1 VVSLHAKEALTVN
14 CRESPQ
20 WRGVLGTNWARD
32 KSLFDLDPDQGSPS
46 PSDRSQE
53 IGAAIDAYI
62 AERQY
67 GATRAVLVS
76 HRGRLVAERYYDSH
90 VDDHAEVRSVTKSV
104 MATLVGA
111 ALREGRLPSIDAKL
125 GDLLPQHRSI
135 MDARTERI
143 TVRQLLAQT
152 AGYTEKQVYD
162 MDPDRPVVPQLL
174 KPGPQNLPGAGF
186 EITMAARICFRRL
199 LRRLP
204 VKPRLTMREG
214 CCSSRLISRRGLPTK
229 AHSSTSTNL
238 RWRRSKP
245 SAGCAITKA
254 SIAGPSLEAD
264 GARSSEIGRALPPRR
279 RV

>member
-1 VVSLHAKEALTVN
+1 MPRRRVRLPALKQHLTRDYATGAGDENRTRMTSLEDETGEALARWFPYMRRKALTVN

-53 IGAAIDAYI
+53 IGAAIDPNI

-111 ALREGRLPSIDAKL
+111 ALREGRLPSIDA
-125 GDLLPQHRSI
+125 
-135 MDARTERI
+135 
-143 TVRQLLAQT
+143 
-152 AGYTEKQVYD
+152 
-162 MDPDRPVVPQLL
+162 
-174 KPGPQNLPGAGF
+174 
-186 EITMAARICFRRL
+186 
-199 LRRLP
+199 
-204 VKPRLTMREG
+204 
-214 CCSSRLISRRGLPTK
+214 
-229 AHSSTSTNL
+229 
-238 RWRRSKP
+238 
-245 SAGCAITKA
+245 
-254 SIAGPSLEAD
+254 
-264 GARSSEIGRALPPRR
+264 
-279 RV
+279 